1 MKSNTENSSSLPF
14 GGHGK
19 IQIVKTIVRFSAK
32 GLPFQGENFDI
43 LRTKLC
49 TLHGFQNVTVEPDPE
64 DVAINVAFDCE
75 IEGCIR
81 NTKGLLMSMRKKL
94 QHAMGQ
100 SYKCSHCLDRG
111 CPHCEKRR
119 EEERAANAR
128 DLAAELASRH
138 SFLAEEN
145 NNG

>member
-1 MKSNTENSSSLPF
+1 MKPNTENSSSLPF
-14 GGHGK
+14 GRHGK
-19 IQIVKTIVRFSAK
+19 IQIAKTIVRFSANV
-32 GLPFQGENFDI
+32 PFQGENFDI

-64 DVAINVAFDCE
+64 DVAINVSFDCKV
-75 IEGCIR
+75 EGYIR
-81 NTKGLLMSMRKKL
+81 NAKGLLRSMRKKL
-94 QHAMGQ
+94 QYAMGQ

-111 CPHCEKRR
+111 CPYCDKRR
-119 EEERAANAR
+119 EEKIVADAR